1 MPAGRAGPSRRS
13 KRGNMSQPI
22 RQRLRITFAQSE
34 TIKYISHLDLVRTW
48 ERTLRRAAV
57 PLAYSRGFSPRP
69 KMTFAAALPV
79 GVTGEREMMDVILER
94 LVMPRTFARRLAPHL
109 PPGIKVSA
117 IKEVYLGLPALQ
129 TQVCAAQYR
138 LQIAWAEGR
147 AALQAHI
154 DDLLAVETLVRERRG
169 KTYDLRPLIE
179 ALWIGQDAPRGL
191 FLHMHLSLGIAGT
204 ARHDEVLDALGL
216 AETMRAACREK
227 LIFEGTRHLPKTA
240 FVCII

>member
-1 MPAGRAGPSRRS
+1 
-13 KRGNMSQPI
+13 MSQPT
-22 RQRLRITFAQSE
+22 RQRLRITFAQDE
-34 TIKYISHLDLVRTW
+34 AIKYISHLDLVRTW
-48 ERTLRRAAV
+48 ERALRRAAV
-57 PLAYSRGFSPRP
+57 PLAYSQGFNPRP

-79 GVTGEREMMDVILER
+79 GVTGEREIMDVILER
-94 LVMPRTFARRLAPHL
+94 LVMPRTFAQRLAPHL
-109 PPGIKVSA
+109 PSGIKVTSV
-117 IKEVYLGLPALQ
+117 KEAYLNLPALQ

-147 AALQAHI
+147 AALQARI
-154 DDLLAVETLVRERRG
+154 DDLMAAETLVRERRG

-191 FLHMHLSLGIAGT
+191 FLHMRLSLGTGGT

-227 LIFEGTRHLPKTA
+227 LFFEGMRNLPKTA